1 MEADKWIG
9 LAKKKDKMM
18 KKAQP
23 YMIGAIRAQLW
34 YPNTGRLSKDILSDK
49 NFVLWNTIIGE
60 GDAEEPSLHTLVT
73 VEIIGR
79 PGEDTAEREVE
90 IVCELTK
97 PFGKR
102 PRLLAKRI
110 EAPQNLGKTGR
121 WLIPVWIADH
131 PVVPVKITATL
142 KGQGKPIRKI
152 ATINYAGGE

>member
-1 MEADKWIG
+1 MTMQ
-9 LAKKKDKMM
+9 KDMPKP
-18 KKAQP
+18 QS

-34 YPNTGRLSKDILSDK
+34 YPNTGRLSKDILADK
-49 NFVLWNTIIGE
+49 KFVLWNTIIGE

-97 PFGKR
+97 KFGKR
-102 PRLLAKRI
+102 SRVLAKRT
-110 EAPQNLGKTGR
+110 ESPQNLGKTGR
-121 WLIPVWIADH
+121 WLVPVWIVDH
-131 PVVPVKITATL
+131 PAVPVKVTATL

-152 ATINYAGGE
+152 AMINYNGGE